1 MEGGGRKKTRGM
13 ARTYVINFET
23 NFKYVLV
30 RKEKKPTQG
39 SNKNLIVVIASRA
52 SEDALS
58 ASAIITLATTNIGVR
73 ISAGEHPPLKTIIRQ
88 NSPLSYLIFIHEQLR
103 RNLRVG
109 WDRNI
114 GASIFP
120 D

>member
-73 ISAGEHPPLKTIIRQ
+73 ISAGVSATRISAAGISSSENNHPSKFTIK
-88 NSPLSYLIFIHEQLR
+88 LF
-103 RNLRVG
+103 NLH
-109 WDRNI
+109 
-114 GASIFP
+114 S
-120 D
+120 

>member
-73 ISAGEHPPLKTIIRQ
+73 ISAAGISSSENNHPSKFTIK
-88 NSPLSYLIFIHEQLR
+88 LF
-103 RNLRVG
+103 NLH
-109 WDRNI
+109 
-114 GASIFP
+114 S
-120 D
+120 